1 MGSRLIFFFRKINPS
16 YIEDPTKGKTM
27 LYIALC
33 LVTILSIFF
42 AVAHEEQ
49 KYAAFNLKARVR
61 TLEVENA
68 KLRAELMTDEE
79 WDTMVEQA
87 LAVSR

>member
-1 MGSRLIFFFRKINPS
+1 
-16 YIEDPTKGKTM
+16 M
-27 LYIALC
+27 LYIALI

-49 KYAAFNLKARVR
+49 KHTSYTLRSRVR
-61 TLEVENA
+61 NLENENA

-79 WDTMVEQA
+79 WDAMVEQA
-87 LAVSR
+87 LANIN

>member
-1 MGSRLIFFFRKINPS
+1 
-16 YIEDPTKGKTM
+16 M

-61 TLEVENA
+61 TLENENS

-79 WDTMVEQA
+79 WDSMVEQA

>member
-1 MGSRLIFFFRKINPS
+1 MF
-16 YIEDPTKGKTM
+16 
-27 LYIALC
+27 YIALC

-42 AVAHEEQ
+42 AAAHEEQ
-49 KYAAFNLKARVR
+49 KYSAFKLKARVR
-61 TLEVENA
+61 TLENENA

>member
-1 MGSRLIFFFRKINPS
+1 
-16 YIEDPTKGKTM
+16 M

-33 LVTILSIFF
+33 LVIIISIFF

-49 KYAAFNLKARVR
+49 KHTSYTLRNRVR
-61 TLEVENA
+61 KLENENA
-68 KLRAELMTDEE
+68 KLRAALMTDEE

>member
-1 MGSRLIFFFRKINPS
+1 
-16 YIEDPTKGKTM
+16 M

-42 AVAHEEQ
+42 TVAHEEQ
-49 KYAAFNLKARVR
+49 KHTSYTLRNRVWK
-61 TLEVENA
+61 LENENA

>member
-1 MGSRLIFFFRKINPS
+1 
-16 YIEDPTKGKTM
+16 M

-49 KYAAFNLKARVR
+49 KYTAFNLKARVR

-68 KLRAELMTDEE
+68 KLRSELMTDEE

>member
-1 MGSRLIFFFRKINPS
+1 
-16 YIEDPTKGKTM
+16 M
-27 LYIALC
+27 LYIALI

-42 AVAHEEQ
+42 AFAHEEQ
-49 KYAAFNLKARVR
+49 KHTTFNLKARVR

-79 WDTMVEQA
+79 WDSMVEQA

>member
-1 MGSRLIFFFRKINPS
+1 
-16 YIEDPTKGKTM
+16 M

-49 KYAAFNLKARVR
+49 KYTAFNLKAHVR
-61 TLEVENA
+61 KLEAENA
-68 KLRAELMTDEE
+68 KLRAETMTDEE
-79 WDTMVEQA
+79 WNAMVEQA
-87 LAVSR
+87 LANIH

>member
-1 MGSRLIFFFRKINPS
+1 
-16 YIEDPTKGKTM
+16 M
-27 LYIALC
+27 LYIAFI

-49 KYAAFNLKARVR
+49 KHTTYTLRTRVLK
-61 TLEVENA
+61 LENENA

-79 WDTMVEQA
+79 WDAMVEQA
-87 LAVSR
+87 LANIH

>member
-1 MGSRLIFFFRKINPS
+1 
-16 YIEDPTKGKTM
+16 M

-49 KYAAFNLKARVR
+49 KHTSYTLRTRVR
-61 TLEVENA
+61 KLENENA
-68 KLRAELMTDEE
+68 KLRAEMMTDEE
-79 WDTMVEQA
+79 WDAMVEQA
-87 LAVSR
+87 LANIH

>member
-1 MGSRLIFFFRKINPS
+1 MTTL
-16 YIEDPTKGKTM
+16 
-27 LYIALC
+27 LALVIAPF
-33 LVTILSIFF
+33 VVIG

-49 KYAAFNLKARVR
+49 KYATFNLKARVR

-68 KLRAELMTDEE
+68 KLRADLMTDAE
-79 WDTMVEQA
+79 WDSMVEQA